1 MSLQI
6 MREERARIA
15 AQMNELA
22 GKSDW
27 DAATDAAAW
36 DKAVADLN
44 AKDGQIARIL
54 AADKAMAEAVGVMN
68 LADRAEQLGRD
79 KGKPALTQYARWLA
93 GGDAALSAAEWTSIR
108 NTMSTSTN
116 SEGGFTVQTTVAAQV
131 VDYMKA
137 YGGMRDVATVVAMS
151 QGNTLQ
157 FPLSDGTSETGE
169 WIGQNTTATAADL
182 VFGSVSVPVFKASS
196 KIVAVPY
203 ELLQDSQIDVEA
215 FVNKRLGTRLGR
227 ITNTGYT
234 TGNGTTAP
242 NGIITAASTGSTFAT
257 GNTLSYTYAGLLA
270 LIHSIDPAY
279 RVPGA
284 AFMMNDKGVQA
295 VRSVLDGQSRPIF
308 TPGYES
314 TQGGQPFSAPDRLMG
329 YRLVTNQDIAV
340 PAANAKSIA
349 FGDFSQYLIRDVMDV
364 TMFRFTD
371 SAYTKL
377 GQVGF
382 LGWMRTGG
390 NLLDVN
396 AVKLGVNS
404 AT

>member
-1 MSLQI
+1 
-6 MREERARIA
+6 
-15 AQMNELA
+15 
-22 GKSDW
+22 
-27 DAATDAAAW
+27 
-36 DKAVADLN
+36 
-44 AKDGQIARIL
+44 
-54 AADKAMAEAVGVMN
+54 
-68 LADRAEQLGRD
+68 
-79 KGKPALTQYARWLA
+79 
-93 GGDAALSAAEWTSIR
+93 
-108 NTMSTSTN
+108 
-116 SEGGFTVQTTVAAQV
+116 
-131 VDYMKA
+131 MKA